1 MDTKGA
7 KGSRSK
13 EPSGPR
19 IFERI
24 GSRAERTVAMS
35 AKTGRLL
42 DQYVEWAA
50 ESSGADKG
58 EVMILT
64 LDMALGEFFAKD
76 ALFKE
81 SLAEGGKG
89 SGGRGTGLTAAGG

>member
-1 MDTKGA
+1 
-7 KGSRSK
+7 
-13 EPSGPR
+13 
-19 IFERI
+19 
-24 GSRAERTVAMS
+24 MS

-50 ESSGADKG
+50 EVERCGQGGSK
-58 EVMILT
+58 ILT

-89 SGGRGTGLTAAGG
+89 SGGRATGLTAGGG

>member
-50 ESSGADKG
+50 GSSGADAAPSARWVG
-58 EVMILT
+58 RRQ
-64 LDMALGEFFAKD
+64 
-76 ALFKE
+76 
-81 SLAEGGKG
+81 SLAPARARPPRWRPT
-89 SGGRGTGLTAAGG
+89 SFVPLR

>member
-1 MDTKGA
+1 
-7 KGSRSK
+7 
-13 EPSGPR
+13 
-19 IFERI
+19 
-24 GSRAERTVAMS
+24 MS

-50 ESSGADKG
+50 GSSGADKG

-89 SGGRGTGLTAAGG
+89 SGGRATGLTAGGG